1 MERWAQFDDLHIIT
15 KYCFMVLAC
24 NLASLVYE
32 WGYAR
37 HQLDKHAA
45 VIKESKQGRAS

>member
-1 MERWAQFDDLHIIT
+1 MERWAQFDDLHVIA

-37 HQLDKHAA
+37 HQLDKRAA